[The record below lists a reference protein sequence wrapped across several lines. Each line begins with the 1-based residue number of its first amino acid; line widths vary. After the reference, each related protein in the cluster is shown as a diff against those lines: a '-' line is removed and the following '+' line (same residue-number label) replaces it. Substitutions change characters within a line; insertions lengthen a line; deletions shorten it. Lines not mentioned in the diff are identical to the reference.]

1 VYRGVGVGGA
11 GTIIGG
17 GGGLAVTGSPA
28 ATWTVLAGVL
38 LIAGAFLM
46 RVARQRRSR

>member
-17 GGGLAVTGSPA
+17 GGGLVVTGSPV
-28 ATWTVLAGVL
+28 ATWTVLAGIL
-38 LIAGAFLM
+38 LVTGMFLM

>member
-1 VYRGVGVGGA
+1 V
-11 GTIIGG
+11 
-17 GGGLAVTGSPA
+17 VTGSPV

-38 LIAGAFLM
+38 LVVGAFLM